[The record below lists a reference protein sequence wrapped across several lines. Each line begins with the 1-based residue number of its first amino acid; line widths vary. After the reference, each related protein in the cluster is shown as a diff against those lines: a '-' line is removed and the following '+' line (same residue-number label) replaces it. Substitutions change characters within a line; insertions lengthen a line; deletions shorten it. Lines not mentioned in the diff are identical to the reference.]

1 MKGAPPDLAA
11 LIASV
16 MGWITL
22 PIIFLM
28 PWASYQVGLR
38 KPFIW
43 ASTILLAF
51 ASWGAIYIP
60 VPLGWPLMAFIG
72 ITVGGTFSM
81 ILALPVELVPKESV
95 GMASG
100 MVLSIGYLGGLVGP
114 WLAGYIM
121 DITGN
126 LDLALVVLVGTAIIW
141 TVIAF
146 LIPETGSRIRLGSS
160 YRAE

>member
-1 MKGAPPDLAA
+1 
-11 LIASV
+11 
-16 MGWITL
+16 
-22 PIIFLM
+22 
-28 PWASYQVGLR
+28 
-38 KPFIW
+38 
-43 ASTILLAF
+43 
-51 ASWGAIYIP
+51 
-60 VPLGWPLMAFIG
+60 MAFIG

-81 ILALPVELVPKESV
+81 ILALPVELVSKESV
-95 GMASG
+95 GVASG